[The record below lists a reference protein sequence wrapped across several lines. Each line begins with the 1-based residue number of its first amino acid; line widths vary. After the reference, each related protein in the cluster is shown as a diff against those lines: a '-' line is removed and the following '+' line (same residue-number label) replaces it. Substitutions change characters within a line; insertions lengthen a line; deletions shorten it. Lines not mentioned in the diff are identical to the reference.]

1 MINYINPD
9 NNLYIWGDPGCASTG
24 AAWAQD
30 LYGDFKNRTFAEIY
44 PTFDDFKEAYTNS
57 KLPLASYVGPVTS
70 EPVQTIYYLLYGKYG
85 NSTIASA
92 DENRFEYRLFS
103 LIYQYAPNW
112 IEETKIQKAIR
123 ELTLNDLKKGGKA
136 IYNTALNPSTEP
148 STGSLTE
155 LTYINQQ
162 NTTNYAKSDVEAY
175 ALKLELLR
183 NDTTEEFLSRFK
195 SLFLRIVEPDV
206 PLIFP
211 ETKGE

>member
-1 MINYINPD
+1 MD
-9 NNLYIWGDPGCASTG
+9 NNLYMCACPGSASTK
-24 AAWAQD
+24 AAWAQQ
-30 LYGDFKNRTFAEIY
+30 LYGDFRNRTFAEIY
-44 PTFDDFKEAYTNS
+44 PTFNEFKEAYTSS
-57 KLPLASYVGPVTS
+57 KLPLVSYIGPATS
-70 EPVQTIYYLLYGKYG
+70 EPVQTLYYLLYGKYG
-85 NSTIASA
+85 NSTIASS

-103 LIYQYAPNW
+103 LVYQYGPNW

-123 ELTLNDLKKGGKA
+123 ALTLDQLKVGGKA

-155 LTYINQQ
+155 LTYINSQ

-183 NDTTEEFLSRFK
+183 NDTTEEFLNKFK

-206 PLIFP
+206 PIIFP
-211 ETKGE
+211 NED